1 MTKRITSMTKQ
12 QMIAAIKECAE
23 SLGRVPSQTEAMK
36 MKGLSV
42 PMIRRNFGTYNQFL
56 GVCKLEARKQGQKYG
71 TEELL
76 RDWARVVRKL
86 KKIPSVVAYEQWS
99 ENSET
104 PFSSRFGSW
113 KRVPQAFK
121 QYAVRK
127 GWTQEWR
134 DVLEII
140 DKHAQEKRDTA
151 WIHEQARKPDTET
164 ALAKPAIREASVMA
178 GRPVYGPMI
187 RPYPMVFAPTNED
200 GVIFLF
206 GSMAVD
212 LGFIVTRLQGA
223 FPDCEAMRR
232 VVGGKL
238 QPVRIEFEFESR
250 NFLKH
255 RHDVNG
261 SDVIVCWEHNWP
273 ECPLEVIELKAL
285 VGL

>member
-1 MTKRITSMTKQ
+1 MTKRNTSMTKE
-12 QMIAAIKECAE
+12 QMMAAIKECAE

-56 GVCKLEARKQGQKYG
+56 GVCKLEGRKQGQKYG
-71 TEELL
+71 TEQLL
-76 RDWARVVRKL
+76 RAWAKVVRKL

-104 PFSSRFGSW
+104 AFRSRFGSW

-121 QYAVRK
+121 QYAVRN
-127 GWTQEWR
+127 GWTEEWR
-134 DVLEII
+134 DVLELI

-151 WIHEQARKPDTET
+151 WIYEQAGKPNTE
-164 ALAKPAIREASVMA
+164 AAPAKPAIKEAPVME
-178 GRPVYGPMI
+178 GRPIYGQML
-187 RPYPMVFAPTNED
+187 RPYPMVFAPTNEA
-200 GVIFLF
+200 GVIYLF
-206 GSMAVD
+206 GSMAFD

-223 FPDCEAMRR
+223 FPDCEAVRR

-238 QPVRIEFEFESR
+238 QPVKIEFEFESR

-255 RHDVNG
+255 RHDVKG
-261 SDVIVCWEHNWP
+261 SDLIVCWEHNWP
-273 ECPLEVIELKAL
+273 ECPLEVVELKSL